1 MRIGII
7 WGILLAAVVVMA
19 PVRLSH
25 AAEQDFLSWLGALR
39 QDALQYGVSQ
49 KLIDEALPDTLTP
62 NERVIRLD
70 RQQPEGGIPF
80 EKYKKNVV
88 TAKRL
93 QAGRARMRQY
103 SDLLKEISGV
113 YGVESQYIVALWG
126 IETNFGKHVGGFETV
141 PALVTLAYD
150 GRRGGFFR
158 QELLKALKIIDQ
170 GNISLHEMRG
180 SWAGAMGQCQFM
192 PTSFEKFA
200 QDYNKDGK
208 RDIWNTKADVFASA
222 AAYLSGSG
230 WQQGQPWGR
239 RVMLPKGFDRS
250 LIGLSVGKPIQFWQ
264 AAGIRLPN
272 GRHLPLDSHDL
283 VSIIQPGG
291 EGYKT
296 FIVYGNYRI
305 LMQWNNSTYFATAVG
320 HFADQLK

>member
-1 MRIGII
+1 MM
-7 WGILLAAVVVMA
+7 WAILLAFSILAA
-19 PVRLSH
+19 PARTSH
-25 AAEQDFLSWLGALR
+25 AAEQDFSSWLGDLR
-39 QDALQYGVSQ
+39 QEALQYGISQ
-49 KLIDEALPDTLTP
+49 KLVDEALPDTLTP
-62 NERVIRLD
+62 NERVIRFD

-80 EKYKKNVV
+80 EKYKKNAM

-93 QAGRARMRQY
+93 GNGRARMQQY
-103 SDLLKEISGV
+103 RTLLKEIGAV
-113 YGVESQYIVALWG
+113 YGVEPQYIVALWG
-126 IETNFGKHVGGFETV
+126 IETSFGRNIGGFETI
-141 PALVTLAYD
+141 PALVTLAYE
-150 GRRGGFFR
+150 GRRGDFFR
-158 QELLKALKIIDQ
+158 QELLKALKIVDQ
-170 GNISLHEMRG
+170 GNIPLHEMKG

-200 QDYNKDGK
+200 QDYNKDGR

-250 LIGLSVGKPIQFWQ
+250 LIGLNVEKPIQFWQ

-272 GRHLPLDSHDL
+272 GRHLPLDSNHQA
-283 VSIIQPGG
+283 SIIQPGG

-296 FIVYGNYRI
+296 YIVYGNYRI
-305 LMQWNNSTYFATAVG
+305 LMKWNNSTYFATAVG